1 MKKMSFKKS
10 NDDIVCVSAVRTPFG
25 RFGGSMKDLDIYDLG
40 AIAMKNAMEKI
51 KLDPNLIDEVWWGN
65 GDTTNCKDPFTPVV
79 ARQTMLKAGISPETP
94 SITFDQ
100 ACTSALTTVKYGAR
114 SIKLGEAKVV
124 MTGGSTSFSTVP
136 FLLRD
141 LRWEGKKHSSF
152 MVEDPIIPLGYK
164 DYAPVAVDSGN
175 VAIEYGV
182 SREEQDELAYKSHQN
197 YGAAWERGFFQKEM
211 TPLEI
216 IKTDKK
222 GKVISNLMLDKDEQ
236 YRSDITPEALAR
248 LKPIFGNPTCTAGNA
263 PGMNDGA
270 AAQIFTTREYAEE
283 LGLEIIYTLVS
294 VAAIALQPRI
304 MPVSPAFAIKKCL
317 DEAKLTMDDLKYLEI
332 NEAFA
337 CVPLVSCK
345 LLSNDRFLSGDY
357 KDMVKEASEKPVL
370 DNDAQKYQDLKNKL
384 NVNGSA
390 IATGHPNTATGARIM
405 MTAAY
410 NLKEN
415 GGGFAACAICGGLT
429 QGAGAIIWVE

>member
-1 MKKMSFKKS
+1 MKFQKR
-10 NDDIVCVSAVRTPFG
+10 NDDIVCVSAVRTPYG
-25 RFGGSMKDLDIYDLG
+25 RFGGEMKDIDIYDLG
-40 AIAMKNAMEKI
+40 AIAMKNALEKI
-51 KLDPNLIDEVWWGN
+51 NLDPKLIDEVWWGN
-65 GDTTNCKDPFTPVV
+65 GDTSNCKDPFTPVV
-79 ARQTMLKAGISPETP
+79 ARQTMLKVGIAPETP

-114 SIKLGEAKVV
+114 SIKLREAKVI

-141 LRWEGKKHSSF
+141 IRWEGKKHSSF
-152 MVEDPIIPLGYK
+152 LIEDPIIPLGYK

-175 VAIEYGV
+175 VALEYGV
-182 SREEQDELAYKSHQN
+182 SREEQDELAYESHQK
-197 YGAAWERGFFQKEM
+197 YGVAWERGFFKNEM
-211 TPLEI
+211 VPLEI
-216 IKTDKK
+216 TKTDKK
-222 GKVISNLMLDKDEQ
+222 GKVTSSKIMDKDEQ
-236 YRSDITPEALAR
+236 YRADLTLEALSK

-270 AAQIFTTREYAEE
+270 AAQIFTTREYAQE
-283 LGLEIIYTLVS
+283 LGLEVIYTLVAIS
-294 VAAIALQPRI
+294 AIALSPRI

-317 DEAKLTMDDLKYLEI
+317 DESKLTIDDIKYIEI

-345 LLSNDRFLSGDY
+345 LLSNKRFLNSEY
-357 KDMVKEASEKPVL
+357 EEMVKEAAERPIL
-370 DNDAQKYQDLKNKL
+370 DNDTDKYQQLKKIL
-384 NVNGSA
+384 NINGSA
-390 IATGHPNTATGARIM
+390 IATGHPNTSSGARIM
-405 MTAAY
+405 MTAAF

-415 GGGFAACAICGGLT
+415 GGGYAACAICGGLT

>member
-1 MKKMSFKKS
+1 MSFSKS
-10 NDDIVCVSAVRTPFG
+10 KDDIVCISAVRTPFG
-25 RFGGSMKDLDIYDLG
+25 RFGGSLKDIDIYDLG
-40 AIAMKNAMEKI
+40 AVAMKNAMKRINLNPE
-51 KLDPNLIDEVWWGN
+51 LIDEVWWGN
-65 GDTTNCKDPFTPVV
+65 GDTTNCKDPYTPVV

-94 SITFDQ
+94 SLAFDQ
-100 ACTSALTTVKYGAR
+100 ACTSAMSTVKYGAR
-114 SIKLGEAKVV
+114 SIKLGEASII

-136 FLLRD
+136 FLLRGI
-141 LRWEGKKHSSF
+141 RWEGKKHSSF
-152 MVEDPIIPLGYK
+152 LMEDPIIPLGYK

-182 SREEQDELAYKSHQN
+182 SREEQDEFALASHKN
-197 YGAAWERGFFQKEM
+197 YGAAWERGFFKHEM
-211 TPLEI
+211 VPYEI
-216 IKTDKK
+216 IKQDKK
-222 GKVISNLMLDKDEQ
+222 GNVTSRKILDIDEQ
-236 YRSDITPEALAR
+236 YRPDISIEGLSK

-270 AAQIFTTREYAEE
+270 TAQIFTTRKIAEE
-283 LGLEIIYTLVS
+283 NGWDVIYTLVAI
-294 VAAIALQPRI
+294 AAIALQPRI

-317 DEAKLTMDDLKYLEI
+317 DEVNLTIDDMKFIEI

-345 LLSNDRFLSGDY
+345 LLSNDRWLNSNYG
-357 KDMVKEASEKPVL
+357 DMVKEASAKPIL
-370 DNDAQKYQDLKNKL
+370 DNDPVKYDELKKKL

-390 IATGHPNTATGARIM
+390 IAIGHPNTASGARVM

-415 GGGFAACAICGGLT
+415 GGGYAACAICGGLT
-429 QGAGAIIWVE
+429 QGSGAIIWVE

>member
-1 MKKMSFKKS
+1 MAFQKS
-10 NDDIVCVSAVRTPFG
+10 KDDIVCISAARTPFG
-25 RFGGSMKDLDIYDLG
+25 RFGGSMRNIDIYDLG
-40 AIAMKNAMEKI
+40 CIAMKNAMERI
-51 KLDPNLIDEVWWGN
+51 NLDPKQIDEVWWGN
-65 GDTTNCKDPFTPVV
+65 GDTTNCKDPYTPVV

-94 SITFDQ
+94 SIAFDQ
-100 ACTSALTTVKYGAR
+100 ACISAMATVKYGAR
-114 SIKLGEAKVV
+114 SIKLGEAKIV

-136 FLLRD
+136 FLLRGI
-141 LRWEGKKHSSF
+141 RWEGKRHSSF

-182 SREEQDELAYKSHQN
+182 SREEQDEFAYASHKK
-197 YGAAWERGFFQKEM
+197 YGAAWERGFFKHEMVPYELVQK
-211 TPLEI
+211 
-216 IKTDKK
+216 DKK
-222 GKVISNLMLDKDEQ
+222 GNVVATKVLDIDEQ
-236 YRSDITPEALAR
+236 YRPDITLEGLSK

-270 AAQIFTTREYAEE
+270 TAQIFTTRENAEVN
-283 LGLEIIYTLVS
+283 GWDIVYTLVAIS
-294 VAAIALQPRI
+294 SIALQPRI

-317 DEAKLTMDDLKYLEI
+317 DETGLSIDDMKFIEI

-345 LLSNDRFLSGDY
+345 LLANERWLSSSY
-357 KDMVKEASEKPVL
+357 EDMVKEASAKPIL
-370 DNDAQKYQDLKNKL
+370 DYNESKYEALKKKL

-390 IATGHPNTATGARIM
+390 IATGHPNTASGARIM

-415 GGGFAACAICGGLT
+415 GGGYAACAICGGLT
-429 QGAGAIIWVE
+429 QGAGSIIWVE

>member
-1 MKKMSFKKS
+1 MSFQKS
-10 NDDIVCVSAVRTPFG
+10 KDDIVCISAVRTPFG
-25 RFGGSMKDLDIYDLG
+25 RFGGSMKDMDIYDLG
-40 AIAMKNAMEKI
+40 AIAMKNAMERI
-51 KLDPNLIDEVWWGN
+51 NLDPALIDEVWWGN

-79 ARQTMLKAGISPETP
+79 ARQTMLKAGIAPETP
-94 SITFDQ
+94 SLAFDQ
-100 ACTSALTTVKYGAR
+100 ACTSAMATVKYGAR
-114 SIKLGEAKVV
+114 SIKLGEAKII

-141 LRWEGKKHSSF
+141 IRWEGKKHSSF
-152 MVEDPIIPLGYK
+152 LMEDPIIPLGYK
-164 DYAPVAVDSGN
+164 DYAPVAVDSGD

-182 SREEQDELAYKSHQN
+182 SREEQDELALASHQK
-197 YGAAWERGFFQKEM
+197 YGAAWERGFFKHEM
-211 TPLEI
+211 VPYEI
-216 IKTDKK
+216 QKTDKK
-222 GKVISNLMLDKDEQ
+222 GNVISSKVLDKDEQ
-236 YRSDITPEALAR
+236 YRADITMEALAK

-270 AAQIFTTREYAEE
+270 TAQIFTTRENAEANGWE
-283 LGLEIIYTLVS
+283 VLYTLVAIS
-294 VAAIALQPRI
+294 AIALQPRI

-317 DEAKLTMDDLKYLEI
+317 DEVNLTIDDMKFIEI

-345 LLSNDRFLSGDY
+345 LLSNDRFLASNY
-357 KDMVKEASEKPVL
+357 ADMVKEVSEKPIL
-370 DNDAQKYQDLKNKL
+370 DNDSAKYEALKQKL

-390 IATGHPNTATGARIM
+390 IAAGHPNTASGARIM

>member
-1 MKKMSFKKS
+1 MAFQKS
-10 NDDIVCVSAVRTPFG
+10 KDDIVCISAARTPFG
-25 RFGGSMKDLDIYDLG
+25 RFGGSMRNIDIYDLG
-40 AIAMKNAMEKI
+40 AIAMKNAMERI
-51 KLDPNLIDEVWWGN
+51 NLDPKQIDEVWWGN
-65 GDTTNCKDPFTPVV
+65 GDTTNCKDPYTPVV

-94 SITFDQ
+94 SIAFDQ
-100 ACTSALTTVKYGAR
+100 ACISAMATVKYGAR
-114 SIKLGEAKVV
+114 SIKLGEAKIV

-136 FLLRD
+136 FLLRGI
-141 LRWEGKKHSSF
+141 RWEGKRHSSF

-182 SREEQDELAYKSHQN
+182 SREEQDEFAYASHKK
-197 YGAAWERGFFQKEM
+197 YGAAWERGFFKHEMVPYELVQK
-211 TPLEI
+211 
-216 IKTDKK
+216 DKK
-222 GKVISNLMLDKDEQ
+222 GNVVATKVLDIDEQ
-236 YRSDITPEALAR
+236 YRPDITLEGLSK

-270 AAQIFTTREYAEE
+270 TAQIFTTREIAEAN
-283 LGLEIIYTLVS
+283 GWDIIYTLVAIS
-294 VAAIALQPRI
+294 SIALQPRI

-317 DEAKLTMDDLKYLEI
+317 DQTGLSIDDLKFIEI

-337 CVPLVSCK
+337 CVPLVSAK
-345 LLSNDRFLSGDY
+345 LLANERWLKSDY
-357 KDMVKEASEKPVL
+357 EDMVKEASAKPIL
-370 DNDAQKYQDLKNKL
+370 DYNESKYEALKKKL

-390 IATGHPNTATGARIM
+390 IATGHPNTASGARIM

-415 GGGFAACAICGGLT
+415 GGGYAACAICGGLT
-429 QGAGAIIWVE
+429 QGAGSIIWVE